1 MVGDSLLRA
10 ELWGV
15 YKRPTNQHAEEN
27 QADQYYT
34 NQIME
39 LGGLITGLIFSS
51 YKPTQMKLLERLE
64 YHFPLMARWREL
76 RSQETRLR
84 TVSRRYF

>member
-1 MVGDSLLRA
+1 
-10 ELWGV
+10 
-15 YKRPTNQHAEEN
+15 
-27 QADQYYT
+27 
-34 NQIME
+34 ME

-76 RSQETRLR
+76 RARKLGCEQFLAATSRADGDDN
-84 TVSRRYF
+84 TVDTS